1 MDSIPPIGSV
11 FSFIWE
17 ELSIAFQ
24 ALFGGG
30 KGHDDLATR
39 GLMFAVIGFM
49 FTVCFV
55 IITCSRGRKS
65 AYKYD

>member
-1 MDSIPPIGSV
+1 MDSIPPIASV

-30 KGHDDLATR
+30 KGGDDHATR
-39 GLMFAVIGFM
+39 GLMIAIIGFL
-49 FTVCFV
+49 FTTGFV
-55 IITCSRGRKS
+55 VYTCSRGRKS